1 MRDVFILGSTGSIG
15 TQALEVIA
23 QNPGRFCVRSLS
35 AGGANLALLA
45 RQAARFRPE
54 IVAISLDRGEEFA
67 TALAAELPGG
77 EEYQPEI
84 LMGED
89 ASARAAGSQPASGS
103 PQWDYRRGGAGSYFG
118 RLGKW
123 GYLSAGK

>member
-84 LMGED
+84 LTGAD
-89 ASARAAGSQPASGS
+89 ASARAAGRANRQAVVLNGIT
-103 PQWDYRRGGAGSYFG
+103 GGVGLAPT
-118 RLGKW
+118 
-123 GYLSAGK
+123 LSAL